1 MARWKNFYTRFVA
14 GLVMIAVFTGLIAMG
29 PFTVMLLIVGVQ
41 IIVFREVIA
50 IAHLQSKER
59 HLKWFRTIAW

>member
-1 MARWKNFYTRFVA
+1 M
-14 GLVMIAVFTGLIAMG
+14 MAVFTGLIALG
-29 PFTVMLLIVGVQ
+29 PFPVMLLIVAVQ
-41 IIVFREVIA
+41 IAVFREVIA